1 VAYDLL
7 EDKKPNSHAKARRI
21 LPIVLIAALLFAGGY
36 YLYRWVAADDE
47 IVVSGSIEAVEVAL
61 ASQYGGR
68 VEHVFADEG
77 DAVNQ
82 GFVVADVDTGSSNPG
97 APSRDRVRA
106 SMDGTVLYR
115 SVEPGEV
122 VSPGQPLV
130 TIADLDDLS
139 LTVFVP
145 EDQYGAIQLGGVYPV
160 TVDSFPD
167 EVFEGKVSHIADKA
181 EFTPR
186 NVQTVEGRKTTV
198 FAIRLDLPIGDLRLK
213 PGMPADA
220 HFPIQQ

>member
-1 VAYDLL
+1 MAYDLV
-7 EDKKPNSHAKARRI
+7 DNKKPNSHAKARRI
-21 LPIVLIAALLFAGGY
+21 IPVVVAVALLVGGGY

-61 ASQYGGR
+61 ASQYSGR
-68 VEHVFADEG
+68 VEHVFVDEG
-77 DAVNQ
+77 ELVKR
-82 GFVVADVDTGSSNPG
+82 GLVVADVDTGSSNPG
-97 APSRDRVRA
+97 VPSRDRVRA
-106 SMDGTVLYR
+106 PMDGTVLYR

-139 LTVFVP
+139 LTVYVP
-145 EDQYGAIQLGGVYPV
+145 EDQYGTIQLGGVYPV

-167 EVFEGKVSHIADKA
+167 EVFEGRVSHIADKA

-198 FAIRLDLPIGDLRLK
+198 FAIELDLPKGDIRLK